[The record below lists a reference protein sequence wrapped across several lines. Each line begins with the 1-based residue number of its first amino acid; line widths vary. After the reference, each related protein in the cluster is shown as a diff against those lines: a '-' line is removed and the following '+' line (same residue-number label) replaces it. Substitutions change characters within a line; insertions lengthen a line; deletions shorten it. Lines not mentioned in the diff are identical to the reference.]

1 MSTALDMST
10 DTVVPSDRPSSAAGR
25 EARVAQV
32 AVIDEAMAR
41 RAELRALLAQANED
55 VNEACFG
62 LAKLVGWQPGDASP
76 KFQFRHPSGANV
88 TLVVKKDRSGKRDHA
103 FLKGL
108 GSSEDFNDL

>member
-1 MSTALDMST
+1 MSTALDMSS

-25 EARVAQV
+25 DARLAQV

-41 RAELRALLAQANED
+41 REELRALLAQANED

-62 LAKLVGWQPGDASP
+62 LAKLVGWKPGDKSP
-76 KFQFRHPSGANV
+76 AFKFRHPSGANV
-88 TLVVKKDRSGKRDHA
+88 TLVVKKDRGGIKDHA

-108 GSSEDFNDL
+108 GATEDYSDL